1 VTTTFSGIP
10 PGFQPSSDPHGFIV
24 QVFAGRRNKRQAEV
38 INLPPNVTNLT
49 VSDSAITLP
58 CVPPT
63 IPAEGQVC
71 NDSTSVTVTTT
82 AVDPENDVL
91 TYNYTV
97 SAGRIVGSGASVSWD
112 LSGVAPGSYTITA
125 GVDDGCGVCG
135 KTMTQTVTVAN
146 CPSCIQPCVCPTISI
161 TGPSDVTQPGAVM
174 TFTANA
180 SGGSQDTALT
190 YNWTVDQGVI
200 ESGQGTP
207 SISVRVPLD
216 MSGGNITATLTMG
229 GFAVT
234 CSCQTTY
241 SERGPV
247 AEKPIS
253 REVDRFGPLPN
264 DEVKARVENFYREL
278 ANNPNAQGY
287 IITYGTPREIA
298 ARRRQIT
305 SAITFFKF
313 DPSRVTFVDGGD
325 KGTGVETRFY
335 IVPPGATPPTPE

>member
-1 VTTTFSGIP
+1 
-10 PGFQPSSDPHGFIV
+10 
-24 QVFAGRRNKRQAEV
+24 
-38 INLPPNVTNLT
+38 
-49 VSDSAITLP
+49 
-58 CVPPT
+58 
-63 IPAEGQVC
+63 
-71 NDSTSVTVTTT
+71 
-82 AVDPENDVL
+82 
-91 TYNYTV
+91 
-97 SAGRIVGSGASVSWD
+97 
-112 LSGVAPGSYTITA
+112 
-125 GVDDGCGVCG
+125 
-135 KTMTQTVTVAN
+135 
-146 CPSCIQPCVCPTISI
+146 
-161 TGPSDVTQPGAVM
+161 
-174 TFTANA
+174 
-180 SGGSQDTALT
+180 
-190 YNWTVDQGVI
+190 
-200 ESGQGTP
+200 
-207 SISVRVPLD
+207 
-216 MSGGNITATLTMG
+216 MG